1 LGCKDIQEKAGSGK
15 SRRIESIQEFHQG
28 ETMNGR
34 ISAVLVAMGAMIL
47 FAGSASDRA
56 GAQSSSRETELSA
69 ANVQDDRLDSRQDN
83 GQQSGQPPQNS
94 DYPRRDD
101 TGRADDDRARRDD
114 GRSDVPEEGERVTL
128 PPDTIISVRIA
139 DEISSNKN
147 HTGDIFTGI
156 VDPSVLIHNQV
167 VIPRGTEA
175 HVRMAEDKKGGH
187 IHGKAEVRLELVSLV
202 VNGRRLGV
210 ESDPE
215 VRGQGAMS
223 AKVKAAEKSG
233 EHVGGSATG
242 VAGPAGSAAGPVI
255 AAFSAPKVEMKA
267 NSRVEFIL
275 AEPFTFARPPV
286 TNAPQGQ

>member
-1 LGCKDIQEKAGSGK
+1 
-15 SRRIESIQEFHQG
+15 
-28 ETMNGR
+28 MNGR
-34 ISAVLVAMGAMIL
+34 ISAVLVAMGAMFL
-47 FAGSASDRA
+47 FGGSAADRS
-56 GAQSSSRETELSA
+56 GAQTSRPTELKA
-69 ANVQDDRLDSRQDN
+69 ASTQDN
-83 GQQSGQPPQNS
+83 GQQASPPPQNP
-94 DYPRRDD
+94 DDTRRDD
-101 TGRADDDRARRDD
+101 TRRDDTRRDDTRRPDDDRGRRDER
-114 GRSDVPEEGERVTL
+114 RSDAPEEGDRVTL

-156 VDPSVLIHNQV
+156 VDPSVLVHNQV

-210 ESDPE
+210 ESDQE
-215 VRGQGAMS
+215 VRGQGAAG
-223 AKVKAAEKSG
+223 AKARAAAKSG

-242 VAGPAGSAAGPVI
+242 AAGPAGSAAGPVI
-255 AAFSAPKVEMKA
+255 AAFSAAKVEMKA

-286 TNAPQGQ
+286 TDAPTNQ

>member
-1 LGCKDIQEKAGSGK
+1 M
-15 SRRIESIQEFHQG
+15 
-28 ETMNGR
+28 MNGR
-34 ISAVLVAMGAMIL
+34 ISTALLVMVGMIL
-47 FAGSASDRA
+47 FAGSAAGWQDNDRQND
-56 GAQSSSRETELSA
+56 G
-69 ANVQDDRLDSRQDN
+69 RQDN
-83 GQQSGQPPQNS
+83 GQQASPPPQNS
-94 DYPRRDD
+94 DDTRRDD
-101 TGRADDDRARRDD
+101 TRKPDDDRARTDD
-114 GRSDVPEEGERVTL
+114 RRPDAPEEGERVTL

-139 DEISSNKN
+139 DEINSSKN

-187 IHGKAEVRLELVSLV
+187 IHGKAQVRLELVSLV

-215 VRGQGAMS
+215 VRGQGAAA
-223 AKVKAAEKSG
+223 AKAKAEAKSG
-233 EHVGGSATG
+233 EHLGSASS

-255 AAFSAPKVEMKA
+255 AVFSAAKVEMKA

-286 TNAPQGQ
+286 TNAPQGR

>member
-1 LGCKDIQEKAGSGK
+1 M
-15 SRRIESIQEFHQG
+15 
-28 ETMNGR
+28 MNGQT
-34 ISAVLVAMGAMIL
+34 SAAFVVMGAVVL
-47 FAGSASDRA
+47 FAGSAADRA
-56 GAQSSSRETELSA
+56 GAQTSRQSELRA
-69 ANVQDDRLDSRQDN
+69 AIAQDNSRQDS
-83 GQQSGQPPQNS
+83 GQQAGQPQNS

-101 TGRADDDRARRDD
+101 ARRNDTRRSDDDRARRDER
-114 GRSDVPEEGERVTL
+114 RSDAPAEGERVTL
-128 PPDTIISVRIA
+128 PPDSIISVRIA

-156 VDPSVLIHNQV
+156 VDPSVLIHDQV

-187 IHGKAEVRLELVSLV
+187 IHGKAEVRLELISLV

-215 VRGQGAMS
+215 VRGQGAGA
-223 AKVKAAEKSG
+223 AKVKAEAKSG
-233 EHVGGSATG
+233 EHLGGSATG

-255 AAFSAPKVEMKA
+255 AAFSAAKVEMKP

-286 TNAPQGQ
+286 TDTPQNQ

>member
-1 LGCKDIQEKAGSGK
+1 
-15 SRRIESIQEFHQG
+15 
-28 ETMNGR
+28 MNGQ
-34 ISAVLVAMGAMIL
+34 ISAALVVIGAMFL
-47 FAGSASDRA
+47 FAGSAVDLT
-56 GAQSSSRETELSA
+56 GAQTSSQTKLNAVVAQE
-69 ANVQDDRLDSRQDN
+69 N
-83 GQQSGQPPQNS
+83 GQQASPPPQN
-94 DYPRRDD
+94 PDD
-101 TGRADDDRARRDD
+101 TRRDD
-114 GRSDVPEEGERVTL
+114 GRRDDARRDEGRRSDNDRSGRDDLRSDVPAEGERVTL
-128 PPDTIISVRIA
+128 PPNTIISVRIA

-156 VDPSVLIHNQV
+156 VDPSVLVHDQV

-187 IHGKAEVRLELVSLV
+187 IKGKAEVRLELVSLV

-210 ESDPE
+210 ESDQE
-215 VRGQGAMS
+215 VRGQS
-223 AKVKAAEKSG
+223 AAAAKAKAETKSG

-267 NSRVEFIL
+267 NSRMEFIL

-286 TNAPQGQ
+286 TEAPQGR

>member
-1 LGCKDIQEKAGSGK
+1 
-15 SRRIESIQEFHQG
+15 
-28 ETMNGR
+28 MNGR
-34 ISAVLVAMGAMIL
+34 ISAALVAMGAMIL
-47 FAGSASDRA
+47 FAVSASDRA
-56 GAQSSSRETELSA
+56 GAQSSSRQTELNAASA
-69 ANVQDDRLDSRQDN
+69 QDDRQDSRQDN
-83 GQQSGQPPQNS
+83 GQQGSQPPNS

-101 TGRADDDRARRDD
+101 ARRDD
-114 GRSDVPEEGERVTL
+114 TGRAGDDHARRDERGSDVPEEGDRVTL

-215 VRGQGAMS
+215 VKGQGAMG
-223 AKVKAAEKSG
+223 AKAKAAEKSG
-233 EHVGGSATG
+233 EHAGGSATG

-255 AAFSAPKVEMKA
+255 AAFSAAKVEMKA

>member
-1 LGCKDIQEKAGSGK
+1 
-15 SRRIESIQEFHQG
+15 
-28 ETMNGR
+28 MNGR
-34 ISAVLVAMGAMIL
+34 ISAALVAMGAVIL
-47 FAGSASDRA
+47 FAGSPAVNA
-56 GAQSSSRETELSA
+56 GAQSSSRETKLSA
-69 ANVQDDRLDSRQDN
+69 ANVQDDRQDSRQDN
-83 GQQSGQPPQNS
+83 GQQSGQPQSS

-101 TGRADDDRARRDD
+101 ARRDDTRKADDDRARRDE
-114 GRSDVPEEGERVTL
+114 GRDVPEEGERVTL
-128 PPDTIISVRIA
+128 PPDSIISVRIA

-215 VRGQGAMS
+215 VKGQGAMA
-223 AKVKAAEKSG
+223 AKAKAAEKSG
-233 EHVGGSATG
+233 EHAGGSATG

-255 AAFSAPKVEMKA
+255 AAFSSAKVEMKA
-267 NSRVEFIL
+267 NSRVEFVL

>member
-1 LGCKDIQEKAGSGK
+1 M
-15 SRRIESIQEFHQG
+15 
-28 ETMNGR
+28 MNGQT
-34 ISAVLVAMGAMIL
+34 SAALVVMGAVVL
-47 FAGSASDRA
+47 FAGSAADRA
-56 GAQSSSRETELSA
+56 GARASRQTELNA
-69 ANVQDDRLDSRQDN
+69 AIGQDN
-83 GQQSGQPPQNS
+83 GQQGGQPQSS

-101 TGRADDDRARRDD
+101 ARRDD
-114 GRSDVPEEGERVTL
+114 AKRPDDDRERRDDHRSDVPAEGERVTL

-147 HTGDIFTGI
+147 HTGDMFTGI
-156 VDPSVLIHNQV
+156 VDPSVLVHDHV

-187 IHGKAEVRLELVSLV
+187 IHGKAQVSLELVGLV

-215 VRGQGAMS
+215 VRGQGAV
-223 AKVKAAEKSG
+223 AGKVKAEAKSG
-233 EHVGGSATG
+233 DHIGVGTG

-255 AAFSAPKVEMKA
+255 AAFSVPKVEMKA

-275 AEPFTFARPPV
+275 AEPFTFTKPPV
-286 TNAPQGQ
+286 TDVPKNQ

>member
-1 LGCKDIQEKAGSGK
+1 
-15 SRRIESIQEFHQG
+15 
-28 ETMNGR
+28 MNGR
-34 ISAVLVAMGAMIL
+34 LLATLMATGAMVL
-47 FAGSASDRA
+47 FASSAPDRA
-56 GAQSSSRETELSA
+56 TAQSSSRQTELNA
-69 ANVQDDRLDSRQDN
+69 AKVQDDRQDSRQDN
-83 GQQSGQPPQNS
+83 GQQGGQPQSS

-101 TGRADDDRARRDD
+101 TRRSDEDRDRSGDR
-114 GRSDVPEEGERVTL
+114 RSDVPAEGERVTL
-128 PPDTIISVRIA
+128 PPDSIISVRIA

-187 IHGKAEVRLELVSLV
+187 IHGKAEVHLELVSLV

-223 AKVKAAEKSG
+223 AKAKAAEKSG
-233 EHVGGSATG
+233 EHAGGSATG

-255 AAFSAPKVEMKA
+255 AAFAAPKVEMKA

-286 TNAPQGQ
+286 NDVPPAQ

>member
-1 LGCKDIQEKAGSGK
+1 
-15 SRRIESIQEFHQG
+15 
-28 ETMNGR
+28 MNGR
-34 ISAVLVAMGAMIL
+34 ISAALVAMGTMVF

-56 GAQSSSRETELSA
+56 GAQSSSRETQLSA
-69 ANVQDDRLDSRQDN
+69 ANVQDDRQDSRQDN
-83 GQQSGQPPQNS
+83 GQQNGQQSGQPQSS
-94 DYPRRDD
+94 DYPRRDDARRDD

-114 GRSDVPEEGERVTL
+114 GRSDVPEEGERITL
-128 PPDTIISVRIA
+128 PPDSIISVRIA

-215 VRGQGAMS
+215 VRGQGAMA
-223 AKVKAAEKSG
+223 AKAKAAEKSG
-233 EHVGGSATG
+233 DHVSVGTTG
-242 VAGPAGSAAGPVI
+242 VAGPAGSATGPVI
-255 AAFSAPKVEMKA
+255 AAFSSAKVEMKA

>member
-1 LGCKDIQEKAGSGK
+1 
-15 SRRIESIQEFHQG
+15 
-28 ETMNGR
+28 MNGQ
-34 ISAVLVAMGAMIL
+34 ISAAFVVIGAMVL
-47 FAGSASDRA
+47 FADSAADRA
-56 GAQSSSRETELSA
+56 GAQT
-69 ANVQDDRLDSRQDN
+69 SRQSELHAAIAQDN
-83 GQQSGQPPQNS
+83 SRQQAGQPQSS

-101 TGRADDDRARRDD
+101 TRRPDDDRARRDER
-114 GRSDVPEEGERVTL
+114 GSDAPAEGERVTL

-139 DEISSNKN
+139 DEINSSKN

-156 VDPSVLIHNQV
+156 VDPSVLVHDQV

-187 IHGKAEVRLELVSLV
+187 IHGKAEVRLELISLV

-215 VRGQGAMS
+215 VRGQGTGA
-223 AKVKAAEKSG
+223 AKAKAEAKSG
-233 EHVGGSATG
+233 EHLGGSATG

-286 TNAPQGQ
+286 TDTPQTQ